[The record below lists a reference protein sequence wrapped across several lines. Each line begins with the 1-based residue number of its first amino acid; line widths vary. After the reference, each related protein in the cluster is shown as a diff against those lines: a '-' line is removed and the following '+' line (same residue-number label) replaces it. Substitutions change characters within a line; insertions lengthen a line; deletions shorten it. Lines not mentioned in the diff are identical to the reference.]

1 MAVVAK
7 AAALKAEAAVQAA
20 PFSAVTLMQ
29 RAQVDSDWAAILDAL
44 RLRRRELKAARVH
57 VAQVVAAQPEAA
69 ERAAVL
75 LQAAW
80 QGHTVRVAVARTR
93 HGELLRA
100 VRVMRIRLRGGGLG
114 DDRVLRP
121 RMPMGAAY
129 NESQAS
135 GSEPELE
142 SDSGSSSD
150 DEGSEKTT
158 TQHAMADSLTEGG
171 IVKMFDGEKV
181 FNPVV
186 QITSLKAL
194 ATSDPSAPKKTR
206 RAHPTPSPPD
216 QMRAVSAV
224 LDCGA
229 EPRGLASALCMSR

>member
-1 MAVVAK
+1 MAANRPQVCRREWNALVMEARRAVAVVAK
-7 AAALKAEAAVQAA
+7 AAALKAEAAMQAA

-29 RAQVDSDWAAILDAL
+29 RAQVDSDWAAILYAL

-57 VAQVVAAQPEAA
+57 VAKVVAAQPEAA

-129 NESQAS
+129 NESQA
-135 GSEPELE
+135 
-142 SDSGSSSD
+142 
-150 DEGSEKTT
+150 
-158 TQHAMADSLTEGG
+158 
-171 IVKMFDGEKV
+171 
-181 FNPVV
+181 
-186 QITSLKAL
+186 
-194 ATSDPSAPKKTR
+194 
-206 RAHPTPSPPD
+206 
-216 QMRAVSAV
+216 
-224 LDCGA
+224 
-229 EPRGLASALCMSR
+229 